1 MAVDYATS
9 LPRASS
15 LINRAECKRKLIQQA
30 HDTRYY
36 FQTFTPRV
44 SETTLNNIEA
54 AVSAHIRSIVERA
67 PSKGK
72 TL

>member
-1 MAVDYATS
+1 MANKV
-9 LPRASS
+9 PRVSS
-15 LINRAECKRKLIQQA
+15 LINRAEVRRKLIQQA
-30 HDTRYY
+30 RDTRYY

-44 SETTLNNIEA
+44 SEATLEKLEA
-54 AVSAHIRSIVERA
+54 IIGAEIRSIVERA